1 MDYREEVI
9 TYLKN
14 NGLKTNPN
22 IEKINSLRS
31 KHEKSWEWVRLAL
44 DESTIE
50 DWRKY
55 GLALMLK
62 PDFQTRVDEKLNEK
76 NRRRSVNSDLTPEEI
91 QAILNPPMREI
102 VCKDSWS
109 PWSAVYE
116 KDQTRFVQTKKG
128 IFGTELNSHLC
139 FFPDYDYTRYFEDY
153 KLGNIYYLGEPA
165 PGALGWKRRRH
176 GRVNGRF
183 KLFDIS

>member
-9 TYLKN
+9 AYMKN
-14 NGLKTNPN
+14 NGLNTDSN

-31 KHEKSWEWVRLAL
+31 KHEKSWEWVCLAL

-55 GLALMLK
+55 GLALMFK

-76 NRRRSVNSDLTPEEI
+76 NRRRNVNANLTPEEI
-91 QAILNPPMREI
+91 HAIMNPPVRTI
-102 VCKDSWS
+102 VCKQPWS
-109 PWSAVYE
+109 PWSAVDD
-116 KDQTRFVQTKKG
+116 KNQTRFIQTRKG
-128 IFGTELNSHLC
+128 VFDTELNSDLC
-139 FFPDYDYTRYFEDY
+139 FFPDYDYTQYFEDY
-153 KLGNIYYLGEPA
+153 KLGNIRYLGEPA
-165 PGALGWKRRRH
+165 PEALGWKRAKR
-176 GRVNGRF
+176 GRTNKHF